1 MAILS
6 NINDLFRVDSAGAV
20 YFGTSAGA
28 NLQVLQS
35 VGSGGSPTW
44 VTVAD
49 IIGGPYLPLSGGIL
63 TGATSTSTGISFTV
77 GGNLIVNGPSA
88 TVLALSATTGSFSS
102 TLTGKSATFVRDA
115 SGYSLRLDSA
125 DATTDNDLRFA
136 KGGTDYAAIQI
147 DAAATSDF
155 QFYINDGTNWI
166 NTLTFARADGQATF
180 TKLVSGITP
189 TAAANFTTKAYVDAI
204 DHGVTQITAGT
215 NVTITP
221 VGGTGN
227 VTINANTQGDITALT
242 LGNGLTGTSLTGPIP
257 DVLMS
262 GSYAGKFTIDSTG
275 DVEYLVLNTTS
286 TTSKRVRLQF
296 TQNDNAGIELGSDYS
311 NNGGTDFYFYDRV
324 AGSVMFFNSQ
334 SYSFFPADLGIGI
347 TTAPSYRLHV
357 SGTGYISGATLIGGT
372 LTVTSGQIVLG
383 GTGRIQGVDTVS
395 VGTDAANKDYVD
407 TAVAGVPQGDITSI
421 VPGTHMTGTSL
432 SGPIPTLNVTGT
444 EASTVSTLA
453 QRNSSGDINTRLF
466 RSEYANQSTISGAI
480 AYRINNST
488 DNYIRFCSD
497 ATAIRN
503 FIGAG
508 TSSTTGTVKGTGTAT
523 RVAFWSASDTLSNNS
538 TFYWDTTNN
547 RLAIG
552 MTSTPSAKLH
562 VSTTGSGS
570 STAATGIDVVAGTGG
585 ANCLSL
591 GSTHHNWFPFSNGDN
606 YYSAGIHNFRNGA
619 HSITFATIAS
629 NSVFYNSVAIG
640 QTAQPTVKLEV
651 TGSNHFVTFQ
661 NTSTTAN
668 HYAQMMIKAGSATNY
683 IWTANQN
690 STSWGGAYSLN
701 IYTQQAGAIAFF
713 TTAAERMRITSAGNV
728 GIGTTAPGAKLD
740 VNGTISASGE
750 INSISNNARISLYRS
765 TGTNYFDWSSGQP
778 LYFSTE
784 TTAGGSGRS
793 TKMVLL
799 DNGNVGIG
807 TTSPGY
813 MLDVAEKI
821 RMVAGLK
828 ITPTTS
834 NLYATDGALSYYS
847 ASNGVYLNGAGASGW
862 LRLQASGVE
871 NDQNSINIY
880 GSAGNY
886 MNFRTANS
894 ERMRIDSAGNVGIG
908 TTSPSEKLHVAGGF
922 VYNYGAQNVS
932 GFKHQNSGGGH
943 VVILNANDSYAQV
956 YTTTS
961 SPLVFGTSNAE
972 RMRITSTGNVGIG
985 TTSPDTKLMVSG
997 EILSENSN
1005 GGYFVST
1012 RVPSSSS
1019 RPTLNFYGS
1028 ALDINYVTGY
1038 AGGGASTAMTILSGG
1053 NVGIGVTGPS
1063 ATLQV
1068 ESVGGNGGGGDTDY
1082 QILAK
1087 NSTTS
1092 TSQQSTLGAIHPGDG
1107 YANLN
1112 LGSNVSGLKFWH
1124 ISKRTSASSHR
1135 IEMYYNSGTFVNLY
1149 TFETNGTFTA
1159 TGDIVAYS
1167 DKRLKSNIKTL
1178 DGSKV
1183 LKMRGVSFEKDGKKG
1198 SGVIAQEL
1206 EKVAPE
1212 LVHNELEY
1220 KGVAYGNLVGYL
1232 IEAIKELELRVKE
1245 LENK

>member
-1 MAILS
+1 MASLS
-6 NINDLFRVDSAGAV
+6 NINGLFDVHSTGAIL
-20 YFGTSAGA
+20 FSDEHGTTGQILRSNGDAA
-28 NLQVLQS
+28 
-35 VGSGGSPTW
+35 PTW
-44 VTVAD
+44 VAASTV
-49 IIGGPYLPLSGGIL
+49 IGGPYLPIAGGVL
-63 TGATSTSTGISFTV
+63 EGATSTDTGISFTV
-77 GGNLIVNGPSA
+77 GGDLVVSGI
-88 TVLALSATTGSFSS
+88 TTLNT

-155 QFYINDGTNWI
+155 QFYVNDGTSWI
-166 NTLTFARADGQATF
+166 NTLNFARADGQATF

-324 AGSVMFFNSQ
+324 AGSVMFLTSQ
-334 SYSFFPADLGIGI
+334 SYSFFPANLGIGI

-372 LTVTSGQIVLG
+372 LTVTGEQYFNGTEIQGDGKVMFRYSDVWLRINPDSDFSGGIYCGAGILRTDGRFEVGSGGTKFLVTAAGAVTAESTLTLDNGQIVLG

-395 VGTDAANKDYVD
+395 ATTDAANKAYVD
-407 TAVAGVPQGDITSI
+407 AHPD
-421 VPGTHMTGTSL
+421 
-432 SGPIPTLNVTGT
+432 
-444 EASTVSTLA
+444 
-453 QRNSSGDINTRLF
+453 
-466 RSEYANQSTISGAI
+466 
-480 AYRINNST
+480 
-488 DNYIRFCSD
+488 
-497 ATAIRN
+497 
-503 FIGAG
+503 
-508 TSSTTGTVKGTGTAT
+508 GTVKGTGTAT
-523 RVAFWSASDTLSNNS
+523 RVAFWSAGDTLSNNS

-562 VSTTGSGS
+562 VSTTGSAS
-570 STAATGIDVVAGTGG
+570 SAAATGIDVVAGTGG

-606 YYSAGIHNFRNGA
+606 YYSAGIHNFRNAA

-690 STSWGGAYSLN
+690 STSWGGANSLN
-701 IYTQQAGAIAFF
+701 LYTAQAGAIAFF
-713 TTAAERMRITSAGNV
+713 TTAAERMRITP
-728 GIGTTAPGAKLD
+728 IGQ
-740 VNGTISASGE
+740 VV
-750 INSISNNARISLYRS
+750 INSGTLTTPAYTPTQGYPLHVQGTSSQCLVSIGRAGQTTGSQGMFVGLDTLNAYLWNRDNTSITFGHD
-765 TGTNYFDWSSGQP
+765 TGG
-778 LYFSTE
+778 
-784 TTAGGSGRS
+784 
-793 TKMVLL
+793 TKMS
-799 DNGNVGIG
+799 I
-807 TTSPGY
+807 
-813 MLDVAEKI
+813 
-821 RMVAGLK
+821 
-828 ITPTTS
+828 
-834 NLYATDGALSYYS
+834 LY
-847 ASNGVYLNGAGASGW
+847 
-862 LRLQASGVE
+862 
-871 NDQNSINIY
+871 
-880 GSAGNY
+880 
-886 MNFRTANS
+886 
-894 ERMRIDSAGNVGIG
+894 
-908 TTSPSEKLHVAGGF
+908 
-922 VYNYGAQNVS
+922 
-932 GFKHQNSGGGH
+932 
-943 VVILNANDSYAQV
+943 
-956 YTTTS
+956 
-961 SPLVFGTSNAE
+961 
-972 RMRITSTGNVGIG
+972 TGNVGIG
-985 TTSPDTKLMVSG
+985 TTSPDYQLD
-997 EILSENSN
+997 IENSSHAVVRIHAGVNSSASLRLKNDAQDWDLNTQTNDTFAIYNQTTGTQPFSILPN
-1005 GGYFVST
+1005 GK
-1012 RVPSSSS
+1012 
-1019 RPTLNFYGS
+1019 
-1028 ALDINYVTGY
+1028 
-1038 AGGGASTAMTILSGG
+1038 
-1053 NVGIGVTGPS
+1053 VGIGVTGPS

-1068 ESVGGNGGGGDTDY
+1068 ESVGGNGDGGDTDY

-1087 NSTTS
+1087 SSTTS
-1092 TSQQSTLGAIHPGDG
+1092 GSHQSTLGAIHPGDG

-1112 LGSNVSGLKFWH
+1112 LGSNASGLKFWH
-1124 ISKRTSASSHR
+1124 ISKRTSSSSHR
-1135 IEMYYNSGTFVNLY
+1135 IEMYYNSGSFVNLY

-1159 TGDIVAYS
+1159 AGDIVAYS